1 MNTEKQSSARAAWG
15 RMLLCV
21 LVVIGLDQ
29 ASKAL
34 VVDRI
39 EIGERNEV
47 LPFVDFVHVVNDGVA
62 FGFLGDSSRGVVLAV
77 TLAAL
82 LLVLGWFAYNR
93 YRPLAWLAVG
103 LLAGGALGNL
113 IDRLARDGVI
123 DFIDFP
129 LWPSFN
135 VADIA
140 ITLGAGTLAVIALTA
155 PGAEPDA
162 EAPAPGETPRGAG

>member
-1 MNTEKQSSARAAWG
+1 
-15 RMLLCV
+15 MLA
-21 LVVIGLDQ
+21 VIGIDQ
-29 ASKAL
+29 ATKAL
-34 VVDRI
+34 VVERI
-39 EIGERNEV
+39 ELGERNEV
-47 LPFVDFVHVVNDGVA
+47 LPFLDFVHVVNDGVA
-62 FGFLGDSSRGVVLAV
+62 FGLLGDSSRGVVLAV

-82 LLVLGWFAYNR
+82 ALVLGWFAFNKS
-93 YRPLAWLAVG
+93 RPLAWLAVG

-113 IDRLARDGVI
+113 IDRLARDGVV

-155 PGAEPDA
+155 PAPKEPVAE
-162 EAPAPGETPRGAG
+162 ESPRGAG